1 MTSRPQG
8 GKTKSDDSRS
18 AQFPTVKDDDNNGD
32 LLKMST
38 TSSIVA
44 TGGGGPTA
52 TGGRIGRRSGSTDS
66 GRGRVE
72 AEHGI
77 EH

>member
-8 GKTKSDDSRS
+8 GKTKSDDDSRA

-38 TSSIVA
+38 TSSVA
-44 TGGGGPTA
+44 ATGGPTA